1 MKSLQGKK
9 LLVLGGSAY
18 MIDPVLKAKSMGIYT
33 IVTDLHGIE
42 KAPAKRVAD
51 EYWDI
56 SLMAY
61 DQLVPKI
68 KEEKIDGILTGFTD
82 TFLLVYQ
89 HL

>member
-51 EYWDI
+51 
-56 SLMAY
+56 
-61 DQLVPKI
+61 
-68 KEEKIDGILTGFTD
+68 
-82 TFLLVYQ
+82 
-89 HL
+89 